1 MASVTIEILA
11 FAGCPNL
18 EQTRTNVHRAL
29 ADEAITADITQV
41 EVDTPE
47 GAMSLRF
54 LGSPS
59 VRVNG
64 RDIEPGAERR
74 FDYGLMCRTYSVAGN
89 VSGAPP
95 VEMIR
100 RAFH

>member
-1 MASVTIEILA
+1 MAPVTIEIFA

-18 EQTRTNVHRAL
+18 EQPRTNVHRAV
-29 ADEAITADITQV
+29 ADEAITTDITQI

-47 GAMSLRF
+47 EALSLRF

-64 RDIEPGAERR
+64 RDIEPGAEQRL
-74 FDYGLMCRTYSVAGN
+74 DYGLMCRTYAVGEN
-89 VSGAPP
+89 VSGAPT

-100 RAFH
+100 RAFR